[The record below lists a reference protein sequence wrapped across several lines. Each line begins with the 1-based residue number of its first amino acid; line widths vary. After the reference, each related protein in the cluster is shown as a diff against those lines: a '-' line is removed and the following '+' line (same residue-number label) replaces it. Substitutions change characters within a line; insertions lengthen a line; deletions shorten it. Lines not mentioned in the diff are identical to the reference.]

1 MPHIPAPPRSASSVS
16 TITIAPIIRTRMV
29 SIRMST
35 KTFMTIVL
43 FTEKQIAGKTLSTN
57 TNKMLQFA
65 RPGEKNSAD

>member
-1 MPHIPAPPRSASSVS
+1 
-16 TITIAPIIRTRMV
+16 MV